1 MLKIQ
6 KTLLISFL
14 AAAFILA
21 GIGSYAKFAYWNNMV
36 CCILVFI
43 EFILAIAVLITAM
56 WRPEME

>member
-1 MLKIQ
+1 MLKTR

-14 AAAFILA
+14 A
-21 GIGSYAKFAYWNNMV
+21 GIDSYAKFAYWNNMV
-36 CCILVFI
+36 CCVLVFI